1 MKCFNQILP
10 PAKRMPPLHLFFY
23 YCFPSNVFKLWDITK
38 RDLFQFAYLLCQE
51 SRSAV
56 CVCSRHGYGDTL
68 WEHTYIHL
76 HLNTH
81 IHTQLRQV
89 TITAL
94 AFFNK
99 WADVRGLE
107 AQFCPNLRLERLLK
121 FSRKIRLGSSLVS
134 SSLLYPPKDGV
145 RVKIQ
150 HCSREP
156 ALYLW
161 RKHVILAVT
170 QSYWKSC
177 SAAWKKKKIVPTDT
191 SIHHKW
197 SRLVGKAK

>member
-23 YCFPSNVFKLWDITK
+23 YCFLSNVFKLWDITK

-107 AQFCPNLRLERLLK
+107 AQFCPNLRKKNGCWNSQERLGLGVPSSHQAYCILQK
-121 FSRKIRLGSSLVS
+121 TGWESRSNTAVGSQPYIS
-134 SSLLYPPKDGV
+134 G
-145 RVKIQ
+145 
-150 HCSREP
+150 
-156 ALYLW
+156 
-161 RKHVILAVT
+161 
-170 QSYWKSC
+170 
-177 SAAWKKKKIVPTDT
+177 
-191 SIHHKW
+191 
-197 SRLVGKAK
+197 GNM